1 MNCKTIP
8 LLSLTGCV
16 ALAGALTTGSAFA
29 QSPRSAQI
37 VVAFTPGG
45 PVDFVARLLA
55 EPLGRELGNTVVV
68 ENRAGANGNIGA
80 EYVAKATP
88 DGSVMFLS
96 SVGAIAISP
105 SLYSPLPYDPV
116 RDFAPVSV
124 VVNNSTVFVVNVS
137 IPANSASEFVANTIK
152 AAQPT
157 PFGSSGSGST
167 PHLTLELLQ
176 SASGAK
182 LLHIPYKGAA
192 QVIADV
198 LADRVAGF
206 LGDLPGFIGQIK
218 GGKLKAIAVAAPR
231 RHTLLPD
238 VKTFAEQGINGVE
251 SNNWYAILVPAK
263 TPRPTVDAINRGIR
277 AALANE
283 TVRTRLRDSGAEPAA
298 SSPDELAALIKSDT
312 AKWSRIIREKN
323 IKAD

>member
-1 MNCKTIP
+1 MINITTRRDVVAACLCLAS
-8 LLSLTGCV
+8 LLP
-16 ALAGALTTGSAFA
+16 AGPAFA
-29 QSPRSAQI
+29 QQPRSAQI

-45 PVDFVARLLA
+45 PVDFVARLVA
-55 EPLGRELGNTVVV
+55 EPLGRELGHPVVV

-80 EYVAKATP
+80 EYVAKAAP

-105 SLYSPLPYDPV
+105 ALYSPLPYDPV

-124 VVNNSTVFVVNVS
+124 VVNNSTVFVVNAS
-137 IPANSASEFVANTIK
+137 NPANSASEFVADTIK

-176 SASGAK
+176 AASGAK

-192 QVIADV
+192 PVIADV
-198 LADRVAGF
+198 LAGRVAGF

-231 RHTLLPD
+231 RHSLLPE
-238 VKTFAEQGINGVE
+238 VRTFAEQGIAGVE
-251 SNNWYAILVPAK
+251 SNNWYAILLPAK
-263 TPRPTVDAINRGIR
+263 TPRATVDAVNRGIR

-298 SSPDELAALIKSDT
+298 SSPEELAALIKADT

>member
-137 IPANSASEFVANTIK
+137 NPANSASEFVANTIK

-283 TVRTRLRDSGAEPAA
+283 TVRTRLRDSGAEHAA
-298 SSPDELAALIKSDT
+298 SSPEELAALIKSDT